1 MLTLRPGTTWF
12 LTIRCWHLSLWL
24 RLVMAINNTR
34 QKKMHIEFWILIIK
48 RWQEAMTI
56 ELSIEYQSLNIEYWH
71 LNIGDFCIT
80 LTIKKLTWSRM
91 MQEEELFQSLKLTP
105 HILMTACL
113 HSWTCLEKAKSSIDW
128 HIWRV
133 WVSCCSFSLLCLVS
147 KLDWSHILQES
158 RNHGTLASP
167 WNRLLL
173 IWWNKIGKISV
184 SHIANCFHMSFLAD
198 SCFPCLSS
206 KRGICNSFRRNQTE
220 MVRRH

>member
-56 ELSIEYQSLNIEYWH
+56 ELNIEYQSLNIEYWH

-113 HSWTCLEKAKSSIDW
+113 HSWTCLEKAKNSIDW
-128 HIWRV
+128 HMCGKSELIFV
-133 WVSCCSFSLLCLVS
+133 VFLCFYLFGLKYRLESIIAGKQKPWDPGEPLEPIVADLV
-147 KLDWSHILQES
+147 K
-158 RNHGTLASP
+158 
-167 WNRLLL
+167 
-173 IWWNKIGKISV
+173 
-184 SHIANCFHMSFLAD
+184 
-198 SCFPCLSS
+198 
-206 KRGICNSFRRNQTE
+206 
-220 MVRRH
+220 